1 MNMNRTKLITLMCAL
16 SLSFGAAQASWYDT
30 LKSGV
35 KIVGATAAVATASYY
50 AGKFS
55 GMILKNRAESRF
67 SKELAITENND
78 NVAELKKII
87 RANHVV
93 RDKNNEY
100 RNFPLVEEKAD
111 LDWYIRYLKPLRFLH
126 TSDYKTQIQAL
137 IIRLGKVRSAIISD
151 SDFITERRNFE
162 TKK

>member
-1 MNMNRTKLITLMCAL
+1 MNLNRTKLITLMCAL
-16 SLSFGAAQASWYDT
+16 SLSYGAAQASWYDT

-67 SKELAITENND
+67 AQELAIID
-78 NVAELKKII
+78 SDSNVAELKKII
-87 RANHVV
+87 RVNHVV

-100 RNFPLVEEKAD
+100 RNFPLVEEKAH
-111 LDWYIRYLKPLRFLH
+111 LDWYLFYLKPLRFLH
-126 TSDYKTQIQAL
+126 TADYKTQMQAL
-137 IIRLGKVRSAIISD
+137 ITRLGKVRTAIIGD
-151 SDFITERRNFE
+151 SDFTTERRNFE